1 MHTRTHA
8 LTNTH
13 THIHRHTHTHTGY
26 THNLI
31 SSRRNLV
38 ERRRLAC
45 GHSLGPGVV
54 SSRQRGSAGAEPA
67 AERPGL
73 HHARLGAP
81 RLPQGARA
89 SQASAGV
96 HLQTQQV
103 QHHRGPQ
110 SPSSLL
116 SLTELHWPWS
126 PSVSHP
132 ARGLSLGLAHYRAHA
147 QRVVLVRSRWLPL
160 SGEHTTLQATCL
172 SGGWGKPLVGGI
184 IGGTIGPQD
193 AVSG

>member
-1 MHTRTHA
+1 MHKGTPYARHTHNTHLTHECTHA
-8 LTNTH
+8 H
-13 THIHRHTHTHTGY
+13 TYARINKHTHTHTHPQTHTHTHTHTRY

-38 ERRRLAC
+38 ERRRLVC

-89 SQASAGV
+89 SQAPAGV

-110 SPSSLL
+110 SPFSLL
-116 SLTELHWPWS
+116 SLTEPH
-126 PSVSHP
+126 
-132 ARGLSLGLAHYRAHA
+132 
-147 QRVVLVRSRWLPL
+147 
-160 SGEHTTLQATCL
+160 
-172 SGGWGKPLVGGI
+172 
-184 IGGTIGPQD
+184 
-193 AVSG
+193 